1 MASFRE
7 SLSKGLTT
15 INVKTNNFM
24 EESKCKTYISTLEK
38 EIRDLKLNLGDIMY
52 GSWLSGESDETALQT
67 IMEQI
72 KQKYEEIEQQK
83 KIMEQ
88 LTISEQQ
95 ILGTGSNVQTGAM
108 IYCAQCG
115 AQNASNYKFCCKC
128 GKALG

>member
-52 GSWLSGESDETALQT
+52 ESWLSGQTDETTLQT

-83 KIMEQ
+83 KVMEQ

-95 ILGTGSNVQTGAM
+95 ILGTGSNSQAGSM
-108 IYCAQCG
+108 IYCSQCN

-128 GKALG
+128 GKPLG

>member
-1 MASFRE
+1 MASIRE

-38 EIRDLKLNLGDIMY
+38 EIKELKTSIGELMYAGWISGQTDEANLQAF
-52 GSWLSGESDETALQT
+52 L
-67 IMEQI
+67 EQI
-72 KQKYEEIEQQK
+72 KAKYDEIEQQK

-95 ILGTGSNVQTGAM
+95 ILGTGTAPQMGAA
-108 IYCAQCG
+108 IFCAQCG
-115 AQNASNYKFCCKC
+115 AQNAANYKFCSKC
-128 GKALG
+128 GTPLS

>member
-52 GSWLSGESDETALQT
+52 ESWLFLNSRFW
-67 IMEQI
+67 EQGLI
-72 KQKYEEIEQQK
+72 HR
-83 KIMEQ
+83 
-88 LTISEQQ
+88 L
-95 ILGTGSNVQTGAM
+95 A
-108 IYCAQCG
+108 A
-115 AQNASNYKFCCKC
+115 
-128 GKALG
+128 

>member
-1 MASFRE
+1 MAGIRE

-52 GSWLSGESDETALQT
+52 ENWLAGQTEELVLQE

-72 KQKYEEIEQQK
+72 KQKYDEIEQQK

-95 ILGTGSNVQTGAM
+95 ILGTGSNAQAGSM
-108 IYCAQCG
+108 IYCSQCG
-115 AQNASNYKFCCKC
+115 AQNAVNYKFCCKC
-128 GKALG
+128 GKPLG

>member
-1 MASFRE
+1 MASIRE

-38 EIRDLKLNLGDIMY
+38 EIRDLKLNLGDIIY
-52 GSWLSGESDETALQT
+52 ENWLSGKTEEVALQE
-67 IMEQI
+67 IMKQI
-72 KQKYEEIEQQK
+72 KQKYDEIEQQK
-83 KIMEQ
+83 KIMDQ

-95 ILGTGSNVQTGAM
+95 ILGTGSNAQAGSV

-128 GKALG
+128 GKPLG